1 VGSGTNMITDTNGG
15 LTTVTAGAGTDTIA
29 LSGNNNN
36 VTLNGT
42 NATVSGGQGGD
53 QVTANGGTDKLT
65 FAGWNSQVTL
75 NGVTNASISD
85 QADALR
91 IIIGS
96 STQTDTVA
104 GFAASDPY
112 GVLDL
117 KNGAGGYASVNAIV
131 QALHSDGH
139 GGTMLSLG
147 SSGSI
152 DFQNTSVS
160 QLTPSHFAV
169 G

>member
-1 VGSGTNMITDTNGG
+1 M
-15 LTTVTAGAGTDTIA
+15 
-29 LSGNNNN
+29 
-36 VTLNGT
+36 TLNGT
-42 NATVSGGQGGD
+42 NATVSGGQGAD
-53 QVTANGGTDKLT
+53 SVTVNSGTDKLT

-75 NGVTNASISD
+75 NGVTNASITD

-91 IIIGS
+91 VIIGS

-104 GFAASDPY
+104 GFATSDPY
-112 GVLDL
+112 AVLDL

-147 SSGSI
+147 GTNSI
-152 DFQNTSVS
+152 DFQNTSIS
-160 QLTPSHFAV
+160 QLTAAHFAV